1 MRNEWQ
7 DEAVKKT
14 SWPQEDGPAAA
25 GAAQH
30 RNSIG
35 RTSIEMGLIR
45 QLAAGA
51 DDNREAW
58 PRPEPQHGW
67 STRFGVQQ
75 QRFIERKVFGKHW
88 QSEVESQHLRHRSD
102 AATRE
107 LSMTKKTVAA

>member
-30 RNSIG
+30 RNLIG

-51 DDNREAW
+51 DGSTLRSGISMSNGVSVALETRLE
-58 PRPEPQHGW
+58 PGTPEISRHGGG
-67 STRFGVQQ
+67 R
-75 QRFIERKVFGKHW
+75 
-88 QSEVESQHLRHRSD
+88 
-102 AATRE
+102 
-107 LSMTKKTVAA
+107 